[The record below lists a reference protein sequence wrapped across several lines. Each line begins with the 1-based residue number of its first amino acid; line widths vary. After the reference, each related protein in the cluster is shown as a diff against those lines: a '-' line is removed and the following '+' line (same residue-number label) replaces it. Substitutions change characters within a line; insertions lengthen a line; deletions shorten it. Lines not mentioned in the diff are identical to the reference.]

1 MAKFTLEENSGGDFL
16 NLPDDAIVQVEVV
29 SVETRAATNSKT
41 GESWNKENFRFKIT
55 DIPDSLQEEFGVL
68 EGSTIFGSVSSKFTM
83 HPDNKLRQWSEAL
96 LDLGELDAGFELDTE
111 MLVGRRARAVISS
124 YIKKD
129 GTRNH
134 QVAGLLPLAPAA
146 IGSGGS
152 PSTSMFDDDEPPF

>member
-55 DIPDSLQEEFGVL
+55 DIPDALQEEFGVL

-83 HPDNKLRQWSEAL
+83 HPDNKLRQWVEAL
-96 LDLGELDAGFELDTE
+96 LDMELDAGFELDTD

-134 QVAGLLPLAPAA
+134 QVAGLLPLVSAA
-146 IGSGGS
+146 IGSGGTT
-152 PSTSMFDDDEPPF
+152 PAAGIWDDDEPPF